1 MTVAMVF
8 GREDRT
14 GLLIT
19 DGGVEMF
26 ATPDEHAD
34 RISATA
40 TALSRVAEANTILGT
55 HKFPGLSETVSELA
69 GTLHSDMRTLAPS
82 IDENA
87 VFVYVDREAAVL
99 ATPDRTADYLPIR
112 AAADTATALA
122 TIARA
127 RSPTAG

>member
-19 DGGVEMF
+19 EDGVELF

-40 TALSRVAEANTILGT
+40 TALSRVAEANTILEGRQI
-55 HKFPGLSETVSELA
+55 PGLGETVSELA
-69 GTLHSDMRTLAPS
+69 GTLLGDMRTLAPS
-82 IDENA
+82 IDEDA
-87 VFVYVDREAAVL
+87 IFVYVDREAAVL
-99 ATPDRTADYLPIR
+99 ATPNRTADYLPIR
-112 AAADTATALA
+112 ANADTATALA

-127 RSPTAG
+127 RAPTAD